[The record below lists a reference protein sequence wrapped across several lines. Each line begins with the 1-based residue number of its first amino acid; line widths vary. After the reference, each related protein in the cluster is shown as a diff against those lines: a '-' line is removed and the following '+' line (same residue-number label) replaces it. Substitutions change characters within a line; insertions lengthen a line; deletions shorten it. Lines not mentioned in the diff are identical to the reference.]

1 MIQVMSATESLTAPR
16 LRRVPSRLLAQAA
29 GQADRLIS
37 AGLAQADA
45 HKWHYAA
52 LATLHDVGSASQADL
67 SRRTGIYRSDMVALL
82 NELEERAYVRRS
94 PDPQDKRRNII
105 SITKRGEQQLSKLD
119 KLVNALQD
127 ELLAGLSARD
137 REHLVDLLARLVASF
152 SAAGAGGQ

>member
-1 MIQVMSATESLTAPR
+1 MIHVMSGEESLAPQR

-29 GQADRLIS
+29 GHADRLIS
-37 AGLAQADA
+37 SGLAEADA

-52 LATLHDVGSASQADL
+52 LATLHDTGPASQAEL

-82 NELEERAYVRRS
+82 NELEERAYVRRR

-127 ELLAGLSARD
+127 QLLAGLSTRD
-137 REHLVDLLARLVASF
+137 REHLVDLLARLVASL
-152 SAAGAGGQ
+152 SAK